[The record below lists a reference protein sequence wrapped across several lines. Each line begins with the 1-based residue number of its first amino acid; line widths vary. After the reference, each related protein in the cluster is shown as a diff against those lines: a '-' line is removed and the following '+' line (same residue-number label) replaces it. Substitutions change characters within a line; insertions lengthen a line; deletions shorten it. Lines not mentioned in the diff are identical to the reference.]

1 MSFTGLA
8 DVDDFLKASIE
19 ERLSVADLLAG
30 PSPDVEG
37 NSSQVLNISHAQQW
51 PRNSLLL
58 GERSCHSPTLRCKP
72 RSFSTRHLPSQ
83 SWSWQVTEFS

>member
-8 DVDDFLKASIE
+8 EVDDFLKASIE

-51 PRNSLLL
+51 PRNSLY
-58 GERSCHSPTLRCKP
+58 
-72 RSFSTRHLPSQ
+72 
-83 SWSWQVTEFS
+83 